1 VENKGDLMP
10 KYTFTLSDADAQLL
24 EAALED
30 ASMLSA
36 MAADDLE
43 MEGEIDQAIHQAALS
58 NRIHEIKLIISR
70 SRE

>member
-1 VENKGDLMP
+1 MP